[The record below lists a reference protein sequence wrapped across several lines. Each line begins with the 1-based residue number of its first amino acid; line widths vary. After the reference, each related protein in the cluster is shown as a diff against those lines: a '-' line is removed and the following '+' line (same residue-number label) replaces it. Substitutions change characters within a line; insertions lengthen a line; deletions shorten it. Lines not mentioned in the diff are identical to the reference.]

1 MAKIFIE
8 DIEYEVPD
16 GKNMLEVCLSLGFN
30 LTYFCWHPALHSVGA
45 CRQCAVMNYKDE
57 DDKRGRL
64 TMACMLAAT
73 DKTRISIE
81 AAKAHDF
88 RAGNIESLMINHPHD
103 CPVCDE
109 GGECHLQDMTLMS
122 GHNYRRYRF
131 KKRTH
136 YNQYLG
142 PFVNHEMNRC
152 IQCYRCVRF
161 YKDYA
166 GGKDLDVFACHDDV
180 YFGRSEPGILENEF
194 SGNLVEVCPTGVFT
208 DKTLKQHY
216 TRKWDL
222 TNAPSVCHQC
232 GLGCNILA
240 GERYGTLRR
249 ILTRFNGDVN
259 GYFLCD
265 RGRFGY
271 EYVNSKKR
279 ILYPAKKEN
288 NQHTIIDKNAI
299 LGEIKEKIA
308 SGKKVVGIGSPRAS
322 LESNFVLNE
331 LVGDANFY
339 AGISNKDGNLIQQ
352 AISILKDG
360 KVKTPSLAE
369 AKEYDAVFVLGEDV
383 TNTAPMLALS
393 LRQAAK
399 NKPNAE
405 ARKINIPV
413 WNDAATR
420 EIVQDATGPF
430 FIATT
435 HATKLDEISSQS
447 YYEHPDNLARL
458 GFAVAQRINNQLQS
472 VTGFDKETETLVAN
486 IAEALLAAEK
496 PLIVSGTSLFNEGI
510 LQAAAD
516 ISYALK
522 DKGKDVGLIYTVP
535 EANSM
540 GLSMQSNQFLDD
552 AFESAAKEQID
563 TILILENDLY
573 QRADTNSIDKLLQN
587 CSCRISLDSLEN
599 QTTQHADY
607 LIPAGTFAE
616 SDGTIVNNEGRAQRF
631 YQVHVPKNEVK
642 SSWAWLD
649 ELRDVHKNFDTVV
662 AEMIQKFPEL
672 KKIESVAPTADFRKG
687 TQKIPR
693 ETHRFSGR
701 TAMNANVNVSEP
713 KPPLDYDS
721 PLSFTMEGFQG
732 IPPAPDTPF
741 YWAPAWNSVQAINKY
756 QIEVGGPLHGGNPGK
771 RLLEPSDENNRNYF
785 QKVPDSF
792 EQKTGEW
799 LVVPFY
805 HIYGSDELSAHSP
818 ALAQRIPKGYIALNE
833 NDAKNAGAS
842 KEGDIVIIKFG
853 EKELSLPVKYEKTL
867 RSGIAGLPK
876 GLKETEGLSYPFWMS
891 IK

>member
-45 CRQCAVMNYKDE
+45 CRQCAVINYKDA

-64 TMACMLAAT
+64 TMSCMLAAT
-73 DKTRISIE
+73 NNTRISIE
-81 AAKAHDF
+81 AAHAHDF

-136 YNQYLG
+136 NNQYLG
-142 PFVNHEMNRC
+142 PFINHEMNRC

-222 TNAPSVCHQC
+222 TNAPSICHQC

-240 GERYGTLRR
+240 AERYGTIRR
-249 ILTRFNGDVN
+249 ILTRYNGDVN

-279 ILYPAKKEN
+279 ILFPTKKEN
-288 NQHTIIDKNAI
+288 NQHTIIDKKII
-299 LGEIKEKIA
+299 LSEIKEKIA

-339 AGISNKDGNLIQQ
+339 AGISNTEGHLLKQI
-352 AISILKDG
+352 ISILKDG
-360 KVKTPSLAE
+360 KVKTPSLAG
-369 AKEYDAVFVLGEDV
+369 AKEYDAIFILGEDV

-399 NKPNAE
+399 TKPNKE
-405 ARKINIPV
+405 ALKINIPI

-420 EIVQDATGPF
+420 EVVQDATGPF
-430 FIATT
+430 YIATT
-435 HATKLDEISSQS
+435 HATKLDEISTQS
-447 YYEHPDNLARL
+447 YYEHPDNIARL

-472 VTGFDKETETLVAN
+472 ITGLDNETETLIAN
-486 IAEALLAAEK
+486 IADALLAADK
-496 PLIVSGTSLFNEGI
+496 PLIVSGTSLYNEGI

-540 GLSMQSNQFLDD
+540 GFAMMSNRFLDD
-552 AFESAAKEQID
+552 AIEGTAKEQID

-573 QRADTNSIDKLLQN
+573 QRADKNKIESFLKN
-587 CSCRISLDSLEN
+587 CNNKIVLDSLEN

-607 LIPAGTFAE
+607 LLPGGTFAE

-649 ELRDVHKNFDTVV
+649 ELRDVHKNFDAIV
-662 AEMIQKFPEL
+662 ADMIQKFPEL
-672 KKIESVAPTADFRKG
+672 KKIESVAPSADFREG

-701 TAMNANVNVSEP
+701 TAMNANIHVSEP

-756 QIEVGGPLHGGNPGK
+756 QIEVGGPLQGGNPGK
-771 RLLEPSDENNRNYF
+771 RLLEPSDENKGNYF
-785 QKVPDSF
+785 QKIPNSF
-792 EQKTGEW
+792 EQKAGEW

-805 HIYGSDELSAHSP
+805 HIYGSDELSALSP
-818 ALAQRIPKGYIALNE
+818 AVAQLVPKSYIALNE

-842 KEGDIVIIKFG
+842 KEGDIIVIQFD
-853 EKELSLPVKYEKTL
+853 EKELSLPVKYENTL

-876 GLKETEGLSYPFWMS
+876 GLEETEGVSYPFWMK